1 MYRSWAD
8 IEDLAN
14 VYETLNSNF
23 EKHRTVTSNAFQE
36 IVKLVE
42 KVKNECITLAQ
53 QNASN
58 NIPLPPQIIKESNIN
73 EIEIKREISGL
84 TMQLS

>member
-14 VYETLNSNF
+14 VYESLNSNF
-23 EKHRTVTSNAFQE
+23 EKHKSVSSNAFKE

-42 KVKNECITLAQ
+42 RVK
-53 QNASN
+53 
-58 NIPLPPQIIKESNIN
+58 
-73 EIEIKREISGL
+73 
-84 TMQLS
+84 